1 MAMKIRF
8 FSDAYLAQPAGSA
21 GPGRDGQSK
30 RASHRLRGDV
40 TCQALLEQGHDAKI
54 LTNWSEVD
62 SDTIVIFLKHSSVD
76 SIQRA
81 RDLGARTVYDL
92 CDNKFGEKK
101 EYAPCCLTADLVSVN
116 SVQMGVSVKTHTGR
130 DSIVMPDPFERPKL
144 LPKFSPGT
152 DINLLW
158 FGSQSSFKFLPMAE
172 IWQRLEK
179 EVGNYSYTMVSANTD
194 RLLSKFQLR
203 QRKGEVTGI
212 NLDRVIMK
220 EWTWE
225 LQGQL
230 LEQCDIVLMPVRTH
244 NPRTDTKSANRVID
258 SLMSGRFVI
267 TTSLASYEEFA
278 PYTWQG
284 DYIEGIKWA
293 QANPDQVLDKI
304 TKGQQYVE
312 LNYSA
317 AVLSNKFIED
327 ILYAIKG

>member
-1 MAMKIRF
+1 MAMRIRF
-8 FSDAYLAQPAGSA
+8 FSDVY
-21 GPGRDGQSK
+21 QSR

-40 TCQALLEQGHDAKI
+40 TCAALAAQGHDAKI
-54 LTNWSEVD
+54 LTDWGEVD
-62 SDTIVIFLKHSSVD
+62 ADTLIIFLKGTKVHT
-76 SIQRA
+76 IEQARA
-81 RDLGARTVYDL
+81 LGAQTVYDL
-92 CDNKFGEKK
+92 CDNKFDEKQ
-101 EYAPCCLTADLVSVN
+101 EYAPCCLAADLVSVN
-116 SVQMGVSVKTHTGR
+116 SIQMGASVKTHTGR

-158 FGSQSSFKFLPMAE
+158 FGSKSSFKFLPMVE
-172 IWQRLEK
+172 IWERLEK
-179 EVGNYSYTMVSANTD
+179 EVRNYSYTMVSANTD
-194 RLLSKFQLR
+194 RLFSKFQLR
-203 QRKGEVTGI
+203 QRKREVTGI

-230 LEQCDIVLMPVRTH
+230 LEQCDIVLMPVQTNH
-244 NPRTDTKSANRVID
+244 PRTDTKSANRVID

-267 TTSLASYEEFA
+267 TTPLASYEEFG

-284 DYIEGIKWA
+284 DYIEGIQWA

-312 LNYSA
+312 QNYSA